1 MLRSNAI
8 KISVLFVLAAA
19 VIALLIYMPHAI
31 GVADNADFNRTMR
44 AFGLSSISDVKSMSA
59 EFQFAI
65 SDPATAA
72 AYFMRIFLPVT
83 DNPAGY
89 YSTQFIFVKIGLFFN
104 ALAGA
109 IWHRDPAV
117 FHLHFQTAQYIAIYA
132 CALVLFMKE
141 KWRSGRYADIA
152 LKAVFA
158 IIFLDCGYLVYFNSF
173 YGEPTTLI
181 FLVLSFVLLLYLEKG
196 KANYGVYAAV
206 ILSLFLFSGSK
217 SANFPSAVLLSVPLV
232 YYAVKNEARRKKWIV
247 CASVVVMLGA
257 SYGYVKSTPV
267 WMKEVTTFQ
276 SVFFGVLYDNPA
288 PEQAVRE
295 LGLPP
300 ELADSESVN
309 AYTPDPVNPYSGK
322 VPGFRSMFFDHMNKT
337 KVLKYYL
344 THPSFLAGKLDMS
357 AEAALPLRPT
367 YLSNVQLPDGQE
379 DLRFDFRMNVWESVR
394 KSFSGSASTF
404 LLLVLVLSVA
414 NIIAL
419 FRRKAGLYG
428 ILLRLA
434 LLGAAAAQFAIP
446 IVSNGNADLQ
456 KHMFLFNVHL
466 DLLIVVLLLDRL
478 EFSSRTFRYAGA
490 LSLAIL
496 FVIACKPGKP
506 ETLTLG
512 RLDGKPIHWY
522 VLEKRDA
529 WVKVISKNVL
539 YRSAYD
545 EQSNDYTQA
554 DIQQS
559 LDAKLD
565 QWFTPDERARIE
577 KAPFPALS
585 NELNWKQAESGD
597 RPYYWFS
604 ALKYASQDSDR
615 AYRNTYTACL
625 TLPSVDDAER
635 LFRRS
640 KSASVLPADY
650 WLSTPYYNSSDQAR
664 IVSSDYQ
671 VYHRKVDSVLG
682 VRPVMWIRAE

>member
-1 MLRSNAI
+1 
-8 KISVLFVLAAA
+8 
-19 VIALLIYMPHAI
+19 
-31 GVADNADFNRTMR
+31 MR
-44 AFGLSSISDVKSMSA
+44 AFGLSSISDVKSMRA

-89 YSTQFIFVKIGLFFN
+89 YSTQFVFVKIGLFLN
-104 ALAGA
+104 ALLGSVL
-109 IWHRDPAV
+109 HRDPAV
-117 FHLHFQTAQYIAIYA
+117 FQLHFQTAQYIAIYA
-132 CALVLFMKE
+132 SALVLFMKE

-152 LKAVFA
+152 LKAAFA

-196 KANYGVYAAV
+196 KAGYGVYAAV

-217 SANFPSAVLLSVPLV
+217 SANFPSALLLSVPLV

-257 SYGYVKSTPV
+257 SYGYVKSTPE

-276 SVFFGVLYDNPA
+276 AVFFGVLYDNPA
-288 PEQAVRE
+288 PERAVRA

-300 ELADSESVN
+300 ELAKSESVN
-309 AYTPDPVNPYSGK
+309 AYTPDPMNPYSGK
-322 VPGFRSMFFDHMNKT
+322 VPGFRSLFFDRVNKAMI
-337 KVLKYYL
+337 LKYYL
-344 THPSFLAGKLDMS
+344 THPSFFARKLDMS

-394 KSFSGSASTF
+394 KQFSGSASTF
-404 LLLVLVLSVA
+404 LLFVLLLSVA

-419 FRRKAGLYG
+419 IRKKAGLYG
-428 ILLRLA
+428 IMLRLA
-434 LLGAAAAQFAIP
+434 LLVAAAAQFVIP

-466 DLLIVVLLLDRL
+466 DILIVVLLLDRL
-478 EFSSRTFRYAGA
+478 DFSSRTFRYAGIVSA
-490 LSLAIL
+490 AIL
-496 FVIACKPGKP
+496 VFISYRPGMGAP
-506 ETLTLG
+506 QILTLG
-512 RLDGKPIHWY
+512 RLDGKPIQWY
-522 VLEKRDA
+522 VLETRDA
-529 WVKVISKNVL
+529 WVKVIAKNAL
-539 YRSAYD
+539 FRSAYD

-554 DIQQS
+554 DIQQR

-565 QWFTPDERARIE
+565 QWFTPDERTRIE

-585 NELNWKQAESGD
+585 NELSWKRAESGD
-597 RPYYWFS
+597 RPHYWFS

-615 AYRNTYTACL
+615 AYRDTYTAYL

-640 KSASVLPADY
+640 KTASVLSADY

-664 IVSSDYQ
+664 VVSSDYQ